1 MEDEAVLGRVALG
14 LERAEERLLR
24 AWFGSGSG
32 LRIGVKGLRVKVRV
46 RARTGVGVRVR
57 ARARARV
64 RDKVGSAGSVEA
76 VQVRGRPYS
85 TCRSARVPASASAS
99 SAEGRLPVRTPG

>member
-24 AWFGSGSG
+24 AWFGFGSG
-32 LRIGVKGLRVKVRV
+32 LRIGVKGSRVKVRV

-57 ARARARV
+57 ARVRVGVRVRVRVRVEPPKTEIARAEYERPTDG
-64 RDKVGSAGSVEA
+64 RD
-76 VQVRGRPYS
+76 
-85 TCRSARVPASASAS
+85 
-99 SAEGRLPVRTPG
+99 TPGLG